1 MMHDWAFIT
10 PNSKKQV
17 VIWRFEF
24 LLVLSFMHNM
34 LYFWK
39 GALSFYTVDRRLGD
53 RSAYASLFVFFWAP
67 LDNLDE
73 CLKKHARPCTIKI
86 KILTIPISLSST
98 SLITILSP
106 LPDFM
111 HLSVS
116 SLLYHSHPPHPIYTK
131 QHTTIKCPMCFSISD
146 SLASTV
152 SNCTVTAAVMPQ
164 RFQIH
169 SNHGSCT
176 TWNEISGRCPS
187 DYFVLSFKEEMNI
200 YFCWEI
206 TRYMMSL
213 VSNFMTR
220 VTEEICTA
228 KILYTGRCSFDPE
241 GIAEGR
247 WNEIYN
253 PKSF

>member
-53 RSAYASLFVFFWAP
+53 RSAYASFFVFFWAP
-67 LDNLDE
+67 LVNLDE
-73 CLKKHARPCTIKI
+73 CLEKHARPCTIKI

-106 LPDFM
+106 LPDFL
-111 HLSVS
+111 HLSIS
-116 SLLYHSHPPHPIYTK
+116 SLLYHSHPLILYTLSNILLSNVRCAPRSQTPLPVQCQIVQLPLLWCHNDFK
-131 QHTTIKCPMCFSISD
+131 FILIMDPALPEMKYQDDSPQILLYCPLRKKWIFI
-146 SLASTV
+146 
-152 SNCTVTAAVMPQ
+152 
-164 RFQIH
+164 
-169 SNHGSCT
+169 
-176 TWNEISGRCPS
+176 
-187 DYFVLSFKEEMNI
+187 FVEKLPVLGFE
-200 YFCWEI
+200 
-206 TRYMMSL
+206 
-213 VSNFMTR
+213 FMTR
-220 VTEEICTA
+220 VTEEICTV
-228 KILYTGRCSFDPE
+228 KILYTGRCSFDPKE
-241 GIAEGR
+241 TVEGR